1 MYLHIQEHIYIQK
14 KEYKYRLKKIQKG
27 IKMKYETKI
36 GISHQSLMTTIP
48 KTIVELLRAKK
59 GDNIVWDCE
68 IDDKGQLNISLS
80 LKEKE

>member
-1 MYLHIQEHIYIQK
+1 
-14 KEYKYRLKKIQKG
+14 
-27 IKMKYETKI
+27 MKYETKI